1 MTVVCGFRAIKD
13 EGKVTG
19 LSARGKINF
28 SLLKIYKNL
37 IKVTEDGGLYFDE

>member
-28 SLLKIYKNL
+28 LYLKFRT
-37 IKVTEDGGLYFDE
+37 IKVTEDGDYIA